1 MQGLRGATGALVLST
16 ALLIG
21 SGTGAVA
28 TADTGT
34 GDPTPRSSRAPDTAD
49 RDSAGTSRQTPQTSA
64 RDVVRGAA
72 SAVESRL
79 DRVPASEEPDS
90 GSTATDDDAAATEPT
105 DEPAAAVED
114 AVAVDA
120 DLAEEQP
127 VLTIPVTVPE
137 PALPVIEIPA
147 PVVPVTVPDVTEA
160 APSAAGGGNGGAYG
174 GTGTSTP
181 SDPVAA
187 ASGSDGQDDPTGS
200 DDPAPVRPDPIIRVV
215 STVTTVVV
223 SLGNAVAAVP
233 PVILALPF
241 SSTPVT
247 DVITMIETVLASVAE
262 SANAAARLPSDLAA
276 LFGLDAIGTTP
287 GGIAAPSDR
296 TLLPVVTAD
305 PPAVSVPTASP
316 LLPIMPEQPVVDVAA
331 SARPSLFIPAAL
343 ASFSAPLHATPEAVP
358 APAGEHR
365 SLIDRVFGGLL
376 VPLSLWALAAGA
388 LPGLAGLLV
397 LLGAGV
403 RVGYRQAKA
412 GIAVRVAGIGRFAG
426 PGPLGVVRSASLIA
440 LHQRKTGERM
450 GSHRPLLGDQ
460 VA

>member
-1 MQGLRGATGALVLST
+1 MQRLRGATGALVLST

-21 SGTGAVA
+21 SGAGAIA

-34 GDPTPRSSRAPDTAD
+34 GDPTARSSRTPDTTDQGSGA
-49 RDSAGTSRQTPQTSA
+49 SSRQSPSTSV
-64 RDVVRGAA
+64 RDAVRSAA
-72 SAVESRL
+72 SAVESHL
-79 DRVPASEEPDS
+79 DRVPSSEEAESRSP
-90 GSTATDDDAAATEPT
+90 ATDDDAAGTVGS
-105 DEPAAAVED
+105 DESDAAVED

-120 DLAEEQP
+120 APADEQP
-127 VLTIPVTVPE
+127 VPAVPTTVPE
-137 PALPVIEIPA
+137 PVLPVAETPT
-147 PVVPVTVPDVTEA
+147 PVEPVTVPDVTEA
-160 APSAAGGGNGGAYG
+160 APSTAGGRNGGTYDG
-174 GTGTSTP
+174 FDSSTSPDPGT
-181 SDPVAA
+181 A
-187 ASGSDGQDDPTGS
+187 ASAPDSLNEPAGDDQ
-200 DDPAPVRPDPIIRVV
+200 PAPVQPRPIVRVV
-215 STVTTVVV
+215 TTMTTVVV

-241 SSTPVT
+241 SSTPVS
-247 DVITMIETVLASVAE
+247 DVITMLETVLASVTE
-262 SANAAARLPSDLAA
+262 SAYAAARLPSDVAA
-276 LFGLDAIGTTP
+276 LFGLDAIGSAP
-287 GGIAAPSDR
+287 GGFVAPSDR
-296 TLLPVVTAD
+296 TLV
-305 PPAVSVPTASP
+305 PAVTVGTPAAN
-316 LLPIMPEQPVVDVAA
+316 LPAAPATLPMVPEQSVGDVAA

-343 ASFSAPLHATPEAVP
+343 ASFSAPLNSAPAAVP

-376 VPLSLWALAAGA
+376 VPLSLWALATGA

-440 LHQRKTGERM
+440 LHQRKTGEHM
-450 GSHRPLLGDQ
+450 GIQRPILGDQ

>member
-21 SGTGAVA
+21 SGAGAIA
-28 TADTGT
+28 TADTGS
-34 GDPTPRSSRAPDTAD
+34 GDPNPRSSRAPDTAD

-79 DRVPASEEPDS
+79 DRMPASEEPES
-90 GSTATDDDAAATEPT
+90 GSTVTDDDAAATDPT
-105 DEPAAAVED
+105 EEPAAAAED

-127 VLTIPVTVPE
+127 VLTLPVTVPE

-160 APSAAGGGNGGAYG
+160 APSATGGGSG
-174 GTGTSTP
+174 GTYYGTGSSTS
-181 SDPVAA
+181 SDPVTA
-187 ASGSDGQDDPTGS
+187 ASGSDGQDEPEGS
-200 DDPAPVRPDPIIRVV
+200 GNPAPVRPDPIIRVV

-233 PVILALPF
+233 PVVFALPF

-247 DVITMIETVLASVAE
+247 DVITLIETVLASVAE
-262 SANAAARLPSDLAA
+262 SATAAVRLPADLAA
-276 LFGLDAIGTTP
+276 LFGLDLISTAP
-287 GGIAAPSDR
+287 GGIVVASDR
-296 TLLPVVTAD
+296 TLMPVVATDA
-305 PPAVSVPTASP
+305 PAASVPTALP
-316 LLPIMPEQPVVDVAA
+316 LLPIMPEQPVGDVAQ

-343 ASFSAPLHATPEAVP
+343 ASFSAPLNATPETVQ
-358 APAGEHR
+358 APAGEYR

-440 LHQRKTGERM
+440 LHQRKTGERV

>member
-1 MQGLRGATGALVLST
+1 MQGVRGATGALVLST

-21 SGTGAVA
+21 SAAGAIA

-49 RDSAGTSRQTPQTSA
+49 RDSAGASRQSPQSSV

-79 DRVPASEEPDS
+79 DRVPASEEPEADA
-90 GSTATDDDAAATEPT
+90 ATTDDAAATDGT
-105 DEPAAAVED
+105 DEPAATVED

-127 VLTIPVTVPE
+127 VLTLPVTVPG
-137 PALPVIEIPA
+137 PVLPVIEIPA
-147 PVVPVTVPDVTEA
+147 PVVPVTVPDVA
-160 APSAAGGGNGGAYG
+160 GGAPSAAGGGNGGGFHG
-174 GTGTSTP
+174 GAGSSTP

-187 ASGSDGQDDPTGS
+187 APGSDGQDEPAATDESAPGRS
-200 DDPAPVRPDPIIRVV
+200 DRIIRVV

-233 PVILALPF
+233 PVVLALPF

-262 SANAAARLPSDLAA
+262 SATAAARLPSDLAA
-276 LFGLDAIGTTP
+276 LFGLDLIGTAP
-287 GGIAAPSDR
+287 GGIVVPSDR
-296 TLLPVVTAD
+296 TLMPVVATET
-305 PPAVSVPTASP
+305 PVEGVPTASP
-316 LLPIMPEQPVVDVAA
+316 LLPIVPEQSVVDVAA
-331 SARPSLFIPAAL
+331 STRPSLFIPAAL
-343 ASFSAPLHATPEAVP
+343 ASFSAPLNPTPEA
-358 APAGEHR
+358 APTAAGEHR

-440 LHQRKTGERM
+440 LHQRKTGDRM
-450 GSHRPLLGDQ
+450 GSHGPLLGDQ